1 MFIKKKK
8 NLLILAFFYCILAYR
23 TVFALEA
30 TFPEIGGF
38 TLNSDSNIP
47 NTVEYFYTIGVAI
60 GSLIAVIIIIISSIT
75 IFLSRGEPAKISDAK
90 KRMIGAIF
98 GIIIL
103 GGSYLIIYAL
113 NPKILEIQEPEERT
127 SDADD
132 MSGVYLKKSSGES
145 ILLTVAT
152 PNLTAQNFNEKATQ
166 FEIKSPAES
175 EIKYGAIFFSG
186 TDYKGQCYYSENKG
200 TDSGTAPFRIS
211 SVYVFKTTGKDG
223 EKLKVLNND
232 NGSCQELSET
242 KHGFYPKT
250 TEISSYGT
258 PIKLVDDNGHW
269 IEAGSVILDD
279 KTLVLMETRNKENC
293 TDEDGNDSSSCNCQ
307 VIRKTKNETCYPL
320 KYDYTYNPDSVD
332 TIKPGYVSVF
342 ELYYTSGG
350 NK

>member
-8 NLLILAFFYCILAYR
+8 ELLILAIFYCLFSYGA
-23 TVFALEA
+23 VFALEV
-30 TFPEIGGF
+30 TFPKIGEL
-38 TLNSDSNIP
+38 TLSSDSNIP
-47 NTVEYFYTIGVAI
+47 NTVEYFYNVGIAI
-60 GSLIAVIIIIISSIT
+60 GTLVAVVMIIISGIT

-103 GGSYLIIYAL
+103 GGSYLIIYVI
-113 NPKILEIQEPEERT
+113 NSKIFEIQEPEERT
-127 SDADD
+127 SNSDD
-132 MSGVYLKKSSGES
+132 ISGVYLKKSSGES

-152 PNLTAQNFNEKATQ
+152 PNLTAQNFNEKATD
-166 FEIKSPAES
+166 FEIKYPSES

-186 TDYKGQCYYSENKG
+186 TDYKGQCYYSGSKG
-200 TDSGTAPFRIS
+200 TESGTAPFSIS

-223 EKLKVLNND
+223 TAVKIINND

-258 PIKLVDDNGHW
+258 PFKLVNEDDGHW
-269 IEAGSVILDD
+269 IETGSIILDD
-279 KTLVLMETRNKENC
+279 KTLVLIETRNKENC
-293 TDEDGNDSSSCNCQ
+293 TETESEDGDDSSPCNCQ
-307 VIRKTKNETCYPL
+307 VIRKTGNETCYPL
-320 KYDYTYNPDSVD
+320 KYDYSYNPDSVD

-342 ELYYTSGG
+342 QLY
-350 NK
+350 